1 MTCVTPEM
9 CIRHNCALGSKFI
22 VVSSGTELLKQRV
35 RTGDLRAS
43 NELWRRLAS
52 FDDFL
57 LRRTPAVAAHAEVG
71 ADKGLQI
78 AVNHPV
84 HIADFSLGA
93 VIFNEPIG
101 LQDVGADL

>member
-1 MTCVTPEM
+1 MLHTRNVHTSQ
-9 CIRHNCALGSKFI
+9 IALGSTFI

-35 RTGDLRAS
+35 RTEDLRVS

-52 FDDFL
+52 FDDLL
-57 LRRTPAVAAHAEVG
+57 LRRAPAVAAHAEVG

-84 HIADFSLGA
+84 H
-93 VIFNEPIG
+93 V
-101 LQDVGADL
+101 ADLGFGAMVFNHAIRL